1 MVDLVV
7 VVAVGLAVLGVVGS
21 ATPLVPGAMLSLAGI
36 FLYWWHTGYGEPST
50 VTLIALTLLGLATMA
65 VDYLAGLLSAKASG
79 ASLMTG
85 VIAGLVGIALLFVAG
100 PVGVVVGVAGTV
112 FAVEYYRSGNR
123 EESFRRA
130 VRTTVAMAGSTAIQI
145 LFTATLLVALLGVV
159 WL

>member
-21 ATPLVPGAMLSLAGI
+21 ATPLVPGAVLSLAGI

>member
-7 VVAVGLAVLGVVGS
+7 LVAVGLAVLGVVGS
-21 ATPLVPGAMLSLAGI
+21 ATPLVPGAVLSLAGI